1 MPKMVPFTSFRVTF
15 FSFRVT
21 VFTLFLVSSAAAQQ
35 STPGPRDVVQSA
47 ERSVQDDSVAAVR
60 ARWTEA
66 LRRDSTDRAAALG
79 LASLARLT
87 YDFATAERFFNGMLA
102 RAGARWT
109 RGRSRPRSASTA
121 SRTRAGTP
129 PAPIPCSTSP
139 SARRVSIGDRGGE
152 LDALIGLSGTRAS
165 SGPDRARP
173 LDTRQSR
180 DAFCRPATAGSAAS
194 TSAGSDSSEAWAA
207 TPE

>member
-1 MPKMVPFTSFRVTF
+1 MPKMVPFTSFRVTV

-35 STPGPRDVVQSA
+35 STPGPRDIVQSA

-60 ARWTEA
+60 TRWTEA

-87 YDFATAERFFNGMLA
+87 YDFATAERLLNGMLA
-102 RAGARWT
+102 RAGGTVDPWT
-109 RGRSRPRSASTA
+109 VQATIGLYRVANASGNT
-121 SRTRAGTP
+121 TRADSLLNV
-129 PAPIPCSTSP
+129 AVRE
-139 SARRVSIGDRGGE
+139 ARRIGDRGGE

-165 SGPDRARP
+165 SGPDEPALST
-173 LDTRQSR
+173 LDSLRRILPPGDSWER
-180 DAFCRPATAGSAAS
+180 GEYLCGS
-194 TSAGSDSSEAWAA
+194 GSSGAWAA

>member
-1 MPKMVPFTSFRVTF
+1 MPKMVPFTSFRVTV

-87 YDFATAERFFNGMLA
+87 YDFATAERLLNGMLA
-102 RAGARWT
+102 RAGGTVDPWT
-109 RGRSRPRSASTA
+109 VQATIGLYRVANASGEHHPRRFPAQRRRPRGASY
-121 SRTRAGTP
+121 
-129 PAPIPCSTSP
+129 
-139 SARRVSIGDRGGE
+139 RRPR
-152 LDALIGLSGTRAS
+152 R
-165 SGPDRARP
+165 RARCADRP
-173 LDTRQSR
+173 ER
-180 DAFCRPATAGSAAS
+180 DPGLERPG
-194 TSAGSDSSEAWAA
+194 
-207 TPE
+207 